1 MTLQLSTTARNNRL
15 DSIETTIG
23 TDADLLIY
31 SGSAPANC
39 AASATGTLLATMAL
53 PSDSFAAASGGSK
66 AKSGTWSTTGAA
78 GAGSGTDAG
87 YFRIVDGGGAC
98 HVQGSVGETAGTE
111 DLLLDNA
118 NIATGQTITISGF
131 TLNDPNG

>member
-87 YFRIVDGGGAC
+87 YFRIVDGGGVC
-98 HVQGSVGETAGTE
+98 HLQGTASGEGE
-111 DLLLDNA
+111 GGDLELNNA
-118 NIATGQTITISGF
+118 NIATGQTVTISTF
-131 TLNDPNG
+131 TIDDPNG